1 MVGIVIVS
9 HSAPL
14 AAGVKELATQMT
26 QGKVPIATAGGIDD
40 LENPI
45 GTDPMRVLD
54 AINEVYSDEGVVVF
68 MDLGSALMSAEVA
81 LEFLDPEQAANVYLC
96 DAPLV
101 EGVMAGAVQAS
112 VGATAVQIIHEA
124 TEAMLAK
131 RQQLEPYTNTAVD
144 KPKQAEAKAEPK
156 QETSS
161 ATGEAHTYLTIR
173 NPQGLH
179 ARPAANLVR
188 LANQFS
194 ADVTVRK
201 ATRFANA
208 KSINQVAM
216 LGVVQGDEIAVT
228 AIGDDA
234 AEAIKAIEGL
244 AAENFG
250 EEIKE
255 SPPSTD
261 SSDSSHKKP
270 EADVGTAVGGILQ
283 GIAAAPGVAVGRVF
297 QYRPQLPVVET
308 HDLEEDE
315 IAPEIE
321 RLRNAIGQAV
331 NELTAVEQRTS
342 QQIGSQEAAIFGAHK
357 LILQDPDLQKAAVRC
372 IQDDRLN
379 SEAAWLVAANSL
391 AEQYAALND
400 EYMRG
405 RAADVRDVAQRVLR
419 FLMNVQPSSL
429 VLDSPAI
436 LCALDLSPSD
446 TTRLDPDK
454 VLAICTEMGGATSH
468 SAILARALGIPAV
481 VGLGPL
487 LSRVPDGSHIGL
499 DGESGQLWLELT
511 EEDEATLQVKREAW
525 LTEQQ
530 EAKAEGQRMALTAD
544 GVRLEVSANIARSQD
559 IESALSYG
567 AEGVGLFRTEFLFM
581 DRATPPNED
590 EQYEAYRQAAKALHD
605 RPLIIRTLDIGGD
618 KPLPY
623 LDLGEEENPFLG
635 YRAIRFCLDKPEIFK
650 PQLRAILRA
659 SAHGRVLIMFPMIST
674 LDELR
679 AAKTMLLEA
688 KSELKKEGR
697 KFDNQLPVGIMVEV
711 PSAVAIAD
719 QLAREVDFFSIGT
732 NDLTQYTMA
741 ADRGNGNVA
750 GLVNALQPAVLRL
763 IRQTVTAAQ
772 EAGIWTGMCGELAG
786 NALAAPLLVGLGL
799 RELSMAAPAI
809 PAVKE
814 ALSHITVAE
823 AQVLADEVLRLESAT
838 AVHERLTR

>member
-9 HSAPL
+9 HSASL
-14 AAGVKELATQMT
+14 AAGVKDLASQMT
-26 QGKVPIATAGGIDD
+26 QGSVPIAVAGGLDD
-40 LENPI
+40 PENPI
-45 GTDPMRVLD
+45 GTDPMRVLS
-54 AINEVYSDEGVVVF
+54 AINEVYSADGVVVF

-81 LEFLDPEQAANVYLC
+81 LEFLEPEQAQNVYLC
-96 DAPLV
+96 AAPLV

-112 VGATAVQIIHEA
+112 VGATAVQIIQEA
-124 TEAMLAK
+124 TEAIRTKQQQIAPHELADA
-131 RQQLEPYTNTAVD
+131 T
-144 KPKQAEAKAEPK
+144 
-156 QETSS
+156 ETPDSQP
-161 ATGEAHTYLTIR
+161 TPTQDPELGEAHTYLTIH

-201 ATRFANA
+201 GTQFANA
-208 KSINQVAM
+208 KSINQVAT
-216 LGVVQGDEIAVT
+216 LGVVQGDEISVT
-228 AIGDDA
+228 AIGADS
-234 AEAIKAIEGL
+234 AEAIQAVEKL

-250 EEIKE
+250 EDITEK
-255 SPPSTD
+255 TTALGMAT
-261 SSDSSHKKP
+261 
-270 EADVGTAVGGILQ
+270 ADKNLGRVGTAVDGILQ
-283 GIAAAPGVAVGRVF
+283 GIPAAPGVAIGRVV

-308 HDLEEDE
+308 YNLEAEQ
-315 IAPEIE
+315 IAPEVT
-321 RLRNAIGQAV
+321 RLQQAIAQAV
-331 NELTAVEQRTS
+331 EELTAVEKRTS

-357 LILQDPDLQKAAVRC
+357 LILQDPDLQKAAVRR

-379 SEAAWLVAANSL
+379 SEAAWLVAANGL
-391 AEQYAALND
+391 AEQYANLSD

-419 FLMNVQPSSL
+419 FLLDVQPASL
-429 VLDSPAI
+429 NLETPAI
-436 LCALDLSPSD
+436 LCAVDLSPSD
-446 TTRLDPDK
+446 TTRLDPEK

-487 LSRVPDGSHIGL
+487 LGRIPQEAKIAL
-499 DGESGQLWLELT
+499 DGESGQLWLELSAT
-511 EEDEATLQVKREAW
+511 DEAALQAKREEW
-525 LTEQQ
+525 LAAQQ
-530 EAKAEGQRMALTAD
+530 VAKAAGQRMALTAD
-544 GVRLEVSANIARSQD
+544 GVRLEVAANIAHPQD
-559 IESALSYG
+559 VATALEYG

-581 DRATPPNED
+581 ERATPPSET
-590 EQYEAYRQAAKALHD
+590 EQYEAYRHAAEALGD
-605 RPLIIRTLDIGGD
+605 KPLIIRTLDIGGD
-618 KPLPY
+618 KPLAY

-635 YRAIRFCLDKPEIFK
+635 YRAIRFCLNRPEIFK

-659 SAHGRVLIMFPMIST
+659 SAHGRVHLMFPMIGT

-679 AAKTMLLEA
+679 AAKAILLEA
-688 KSELKKEGR
+688 KSELKEEGIP
-697 KFDNQLPVGIMVEV
+697 FNNQLPVGIMVEL

-741 ADRGNGNVA
+741 ADRGNANVA

-763 IRQTVTAAQ
+763 IQQTTTAAH

-786 NALAAPLLVGLGL
+786 NPLAAPLLVGLGL

-814 ALSHITVAE
+814 ALLRITVPEAE
-823 AQVLADEVLRLESAT
+823 ALAQEVLQLESAT
-838 AVHERLTR
+838 AVRERLMR